1 MRDDDDDELE
11 VDEGPSAAAEY
22 FAELGAAMHDAL
34 FPTDSAGVEPRQVAS
49 RRERR
54 GASAEF
60 VPVSANRKLSPVRV
74 TGRVGNF
81 YRLKPEAPFCCSTF
95 ASIETTCPDS
105 CEFKDNGCMADAGF
119 TRIRSRKLN
128 AAARGLTEL
137 QVIAEEAR
145 EIDLAFG
152 GGEIPQD
159 GARGGRDLRIHVGGD
174 VQTEAAARLLADA
187 AAGWLARGGGSVWT
201 FTHSW
206 RVVPRAAWGCISVL
220 ASVES
225 PNDLTLAVARGYA
238 PAIVVATLPPDG
250 KRTRLAGSPIPVIP
264 CPAEMGERTCVA
276 CRLCLDRP
284 LAAMGVGIAF
294 GVHGRDAKR
303 AETALVQLGGPPGAG
318 VYRCG
323 VCGDKGHNAARHK
336 RAG

>member
-1 MRDDDDDELE
+1 MRTYNDEDDQAEDDE
-11 VDEGPSAAAEY
+11 PSAAAEY
-22 FAELGAAMHDAL
+22 FAELGAGLHDAL
-34 FPTDSAGVEPRQVAS
+34 YPADSGGIEPRQVAG

-95 ASIETTCPDS
+95 ASIETTCPES

-128 AAARGLTEL
+128 SAARGLTEL

-152 GGEIPQD
+152 GGPIPQD
-159 GARGGRDLRIHVGGD
+159 GALGGRDLRIHVGGD

-225 PNDLTLAVARGYA
+225 PADLALALERGYA
-238 PAIVVATLPPDG
+238 PAIVVGSLPDSGRRMAVP
-250 KRTRLAGSPIPVIP
+250 GSTVPVIP
-264 CPAEMGERTCVA
+264 CPGETRQATCVG

-284 LAAMGVGIAF
+284 LAAMGTGIAF

-303 AETALVQLGGPPGAG
+303 AETALVQLGRARDG
-318 VYRCG
+318 VYHCG
-323 VCGDKGHNAARHK
+323 VCGELGHNAKRHAK
-336 RAG
+336 